1 VIVVDTNMLYALAD
15 RRDKHHA
22 GRTEWFRRND
32 DVLLVVPTVVAEAC
46 YLIDRYLGP
55 AAEAAFLDSV
65 GIGDNCAFQ
74 LAGLVDSDLRRMAE
88 LVRRYADRH
97 PGRDRRFCD
106 RGVRAARD
114 CHGRHRQP
122 PRLCQRPSASPG
134 GAYHRPLAPSR
145 GLPDTRDVPKRHPST
160 TIILTS
166 P

>member
-1 VIVVDTNMLYALAD
+1 VIVVDTNILYALAD

-65 GIGDNCAFQ
+65 GIGDNYAFQ

-88 LVRRYADRH
+88 LVRRYVDRH
-97 PGRDRRFCD
+97 LGGTDASVIAVCERLAIATVATVNLRDFAN
-106 RGVRAARD
+106 VRPRHLAA
-114 CHGRHRQP
+114 
-122 PRLCQRPSASPG
+122 L
-134 GAYHRPLAPSR
+134 
-145 GLPDTRDVPKRHPST
+145 TTVP
-160 TIILTS
+160 
-166 P
+166 